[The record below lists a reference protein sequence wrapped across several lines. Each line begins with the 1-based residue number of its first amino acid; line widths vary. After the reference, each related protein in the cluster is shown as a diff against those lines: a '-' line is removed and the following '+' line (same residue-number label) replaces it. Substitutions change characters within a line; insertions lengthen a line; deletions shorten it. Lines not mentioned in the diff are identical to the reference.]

1 MGKYLTDLTQN
12 VEMLNVAEITYQLI
26 VAALVGFAIYISY
39 YLAHTGTVYSKKFNV
54 SLVVLTILTALV
66 MTAIGNNVA
75 LSLGMVGA
83 LSIVRFR
90 TAVKDSRDTIYIF
103 WAVVAGLACGVRDF
117 ATAGVGSAI
126 VFLVLLVLGRV
137 KNENRILIIIRGAR
151 STDVRIMSV
160 VTGFF
165 DRHVD
170 LRVKNTTQDTVELI
184 YEIPRSVFEKKQK
197 GVERIEDKLY
207 EIEHIQYVNVVSQ
220 DDDISG

>member
-1 MGKYLTDLTQN
+1 
-12 VEMLNVAEITYQLI
+12 
-26 VAALVGFAIYISY
+26 
-39 YLAHTGTVYSKKFNV
+39 
-54 SLVVLTILTALV
+54 
-66 MTAIGNNVA
+66 
-75 LSLGMVGA
+75 
-83 LSIVRFR
+83 
-90 TAVKDSRDTIYIF
+90 
-103 WAVVAGLACGVRDF
+103 
-117 ATAGVGSAI
+117 
-126 VFLVLLVLGRV
+126 
-137 KNENRILIIIRGAR
+137 
-151 STDVRIMSV
+151 MSV